1 MQTQLTR
8 KERDTYI
15 FAAAG
20 QGAIYAMISSWL
32 LRYFTDVLA
41 LELSFVMALMWV
53 AKILNAFADPV
64 VGVIVDITHTKRGKE
79 DNAKTRTKH

>member
-1 MQTQLTR
+1 MQNQLTR

-64 VGVIVDITHTKRGKE
+64 VGVIVDRTHTKRGKML
-79 DNAKTRTKH
+79 